1 MIRETIKRI
10 VVEVLFNPT
19 ALDEYLQ
26 DEQNNMNKLLNIGK
40 ALYHIILIPNMYHMI
55 FVISHNL
62 DVLGVPY
69 FSCRLRIEIQPR
81 GHFEQTRYP

>member
-40 ALYHIILIPNMYHMI
+40 TLYHIILIPNMYHMI
-55 FVISHNL
+55 FM
-62 DVLGVPY
+62 
-69 FSCRLRIEIQPR
+69 
-81 GHFEQTRYP
+81 